1 MKKRIAL
8 ASVLLAG
15 GAWLVPLSRCTAG
28 AEPSGGAAGS
38 AVRERTGIVTVGVLN
53 VRAKPGLRYEVI
65 AQLHR
70 GTRVTVVAVQDD
82 WLSIRVP
89 PDSQAWIA
97 ARFVRAGGVVTGDR
111 VRVRSGAGLVFTPYA
126 LLAKGSRVHCLG
138 APHDG
143 WQRIAPPADAVGW
156 VHRRFVKLLPAAV
169 PEKSKKTLTPGKPG
183 KTKKTATAGPPAR
196 RPGPKTGGTASA
208 RRPKSGG
215 NGSKSAGHAGAES
228 VSAGPA
234 PAKKRTLS
242 AAAAASPPRPPGRAV
257 QKPPARPRNRGE
269 TGKPAAKPAPVPA
282 TGRKSKAGTPGKP
295 APAGRS
301 GPAGAGKKT
310 PRPAGKKKTGNKPA
324 ASPGAGTA
332 QVVPSKIA
340 ETQPAAKGPGA
351 AANKQERSKPRKPAE
366 TGGASKKTAKAA
378 AKSGKKSA
386 SPGKARQTPEKSGPV
401 RVQLE
406 GTLLP
411 LDITKRSRFATHIL
425 CRAGGGVLVPFCYL
439 ICTSGEIDL
448 DQWKYQKVRIYGR
461 EVHYKGWTR
470 PTVDV
475 DGIQLLHP

>member
-15 GAWLVPLSRCTAG
+15 GAWLGPLSRCTAG

-70 GTRVTVVAVQDD
+70 GTRVTVVSVQDD

-228 VSAGPA
+228 VSAGP
-234 PAKKRTLS
+234 
-242 AAAAASPPRPPGRAV
+242 PRPPGRAA

-310 PRPAGKKKTGNKPA
+310 PRPAGKKKPGNK
-324 ASPGAGTA
+324 
-332 QVVPSKIA
+332 
-340 ETQPAAKGPGA
+340 PAAKGPGA